1 MSRPGIEP
9 VTSRSLEC
17 TLYLLRYW
25 GWLLYGMAWRARNGV
40 LYGLVGTVGY
50 LVWPSVHGK
59 VYTMAWKASQ
69 GTGRH
74 CMVYE
79 LQHDKTN
86 KITCSPRSAW
96 ASGQSDVHMKKPL
109 ILSYRAYSGCPGWSE
124 SSLGAHA
131 TLLVLSCCGSYGM
144 ARRGMS
150 WYVEMHS
157 IACFKA
163 LPWAIVPF
171 TRGVADVIWRSCSHV
186 PDLFT
191 SRGPFTSMLR
201 SHVQLLFTLGR
212 DSK

>member
-1 MSRPGIEP
+1 M
-9 VTSRSLEC
+9 L
-17 TLYLLRYW
+17 
-25 GWLLYGMAWRARNGV
+25 
-40 LYGLVGTVGY
+40 
-50 LVWPSVHGK
+50 WP
-59 VYTMAWKASQ
+59 
-69 GTGRH
+69 GRH
-74 CMVYE
+74 HKVLADIAWYMSCSTTKQTKSHVRLDQPGHPASLMST
-79 LQHDKTN
+79 LRNLGSLATN
-86 KITCSPRSAW
+86 S
-96 ASGQSDVHMKKPL
+96 
-109 ILSYRAYSGCPGWSE
+109 AYSGCPGWSE

-157 IACFKA
+157 IACVKA

-191 SRGPFTSMLR
+191 SRGPFTSIFR
-201 SHVQLLFTLGR
+201 SHVQFLFTLGR